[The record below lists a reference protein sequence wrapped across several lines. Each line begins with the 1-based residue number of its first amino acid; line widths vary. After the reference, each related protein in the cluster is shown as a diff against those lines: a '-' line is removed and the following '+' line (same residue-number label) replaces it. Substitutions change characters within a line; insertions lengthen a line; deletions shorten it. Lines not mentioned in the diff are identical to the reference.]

1 MLFANI
7 FVALAAAAAV
17 SAQGDIS
24 PCVLACAKASVKA
37 NNCKSITDFACI
49 CANPQ
54 FAVDTNKCETDNC
67 KAPGDQAIAQQYF
80 RAECAAAFSPL
91 TLLYLASVT
100 AKGTAGPAKSLSV
113 SIPQTAST
121 ATTASPPATFSNGK
135 NNASSVGKM
144 GGWAVAVFAAAA
156 FGVAL

>member
-1 MLFANI
+1 MLFAQI
-7 FVALAAAAAV
+7 FIALAAAVAI

-80 RAECAAAFSPL
+80 RAECAAA
-91 TLLYLASVT
+91 SVT

-113 SIPQTAST
+113 SISQTAST